1 MSRRVI
7 RWRKRALRRLD
18 QIGAHITKD
27 NPAAAARV
35 VARIVSAADALA
47 ENAALGRV
55 GRVTGTRELVLA
67 KIPYIIAY
75 RVAENDIEIL
85 TVMHTAQRWPKQL

>member
-1 MSRRVI
+1 M
-7 RWRKRALRRLD
+7 
-18 QIGAHITKD
+18 
-27 NPAAAARV
+27 
-35 VARIVSAADALA
+35 
-47 ENAALGRV
+47 
-55 GRVTGTRELVLA
+55 TGTRELVLA